1 MSRSVILSLAPHK
14 ERLVGKSKPNLEV
27 ASVVPEL
34 TERRQLLLKLVIQE
48 FIDRASPVA
57 SELLVRKYE
66 LPMSSATVRHEFA
79 ALEELGYLV
88 QLHTS
93 AGRIPTDAG
102 YRCFVEHLMDDK
114 PISIE
119 EQATIREQFYN
130 VHGDLQQW
138 IQLAASLLAH
148 KAKAASV
155 ITPPRAYQVQIKHL
169 ELISINDMV
178 ILMVLVLHG
187 GTVKQQVITLDT
199 PYTQKELRSISTHI
213 NEHSADKPIE
223 HLEQLIQRDPT
234 LYQSEFSPFEQ
245 HILQLVIRSMRQF
258 EEEINQQIYSDGLL
272 EILSQPEFLPTLM
285 KQEDSNR
292 AIERMRQM
300 LEVLRS
306 SKTLGTLLLQTLT
319 QDDVQV
325 IIGEEHPDKE
335 LHQYS
340 VILSRYGVDGE
351 VAGVLGVIGPTRM
364 SYPQSIAAVRYLSL
378 VMSDLLKELYG
389 SDPQLS

>member
-1 MSRSVILSLAPHK
+1 
-14 ERLVGKSKPNLEV
+14 
-27 ASVVPEL
+27 
-34 TERRQLLLKLVIQE
+34 
-48 FIDRASPVA
+48 
-57 SELLVRKYE
+57 
-66 LPMSSATVRHEFA
+66 
-79 ALEELGYLV
+79 
-88 QLHTS
+88 
-93 AGRIPTDAG
+93 
-102 YRCFVEHLMDDK
+102 
-114 PISIE
+114 
-119 EQATIREQFYN
+119 
-130 VHGDLQQW
+130 
-138 IQLAASLLAH
+138 
-148 KAKAASV
+148 
-155 ITPPRAYQVQIKHL
+155 
-169 ELISINDMV
+169 
-178 ILMVLVLHG
+178 
-187 GTVKQQVITLDT
+187 
-199 PYTQKELRSISTHI
+199 
-213 NEHSADKPIE
+213 
-223 HLEQLIQRDPT
+223 
-234 LYQSEFSPFEQ
+234 
-245 HILQLVIRSMRQF
+245 MRQF

-378 VMSDLLKELYG
+378 VMSDLLNELYG
-389 SDPQLS
+389 NEPHLS

>member
-1 MSRSVILSLAPHK
+1 M
-14 ERLVGKSKPNLEV
+14 
-27 ASVVPEL
+27 PEL

-79 ALEELGYLV
+79 ALEELGYLA

-155 ITPPRAYQVQIKHL
+155 VTPPRAYQVQIKHL
-169 ELISINDMV
+169 ELISISDMV

-199 PYTQKELRSISTHI
+199 PYTQQELRSISTHI

-223 HLEQLIQRDPT
+223 QLEKLIQRDPT

-245 HILQLVIRSMRQF
+245 HILHLVIRSMRQF

-378 VMSDLLKELYG
+378 VMSDLLNELYG
-389 SDPQLS
+389 NEPHLS